1 MESETLATS
10 DTDEQTISATNGVT
24 SSELVT
30 SEPQDDRALMEQFLE
45 DPANNYYNLQYG
57 DTLDGII
64 MHIDRDEILVDIGSK
79 SEGVI
84 PAKEMSSL
92 LPEEREQLHM
102 GDEILVFV
110 VQSEDKEGRAILSLD
125 KARQEKSWRR
135 LQQQFEA
142 GEVLQAK
149 VINYNKGGLL
159 VNLDGVRGFVPAS
172 QVSGI
177 SRGPDAQKQ
186 SDMARLVG
194 SSLSLKT
201 IEINRNRNRLIL
213 SERQA
218 VQEVREAR
226 KDEIIE
232 NLKEGD
238 VRTGTVTSIT
248 DFGAFVDI
256 GGADGLVHLS
266 ELSWSRVK
274 HPAELLKV
282 GDETKVFVL
291 NIDNDRK
298 RIALSIK
305 RTQEE
310 PWSTISGRYQLGQLV
325 DATIT
330 QLASFGAFAR
340 LEDGVEGLIHVSEMG
355 DGRIQHPRELVAEG
369 DTVPVRIIRI
379 DPQRK
384 RIGLSMRRVEG
395 DDGNYPVDDEDYD
408 YETGAVISAP
418 VMNTAPT
425 VTSDAPAASAAEAPS
440 IPPEASTVEAP
451 IAAPEASVDGEAAM
465 PDAPDG
471 APSDES

>member
-1 MESETLATS
+1 MNEQERADSGGDVTAVAAGASLS
-10 DTDEQTISATNGVT
+10 D
-24 SSELVT
+24 
-30 SEPQDDRALMEQFLE
+30 PQDDRALLE
-45 DPANNYYNLQYG
+45 AYLDNPSNNPYNLQYG

-64 MHIDRDEILVDIGSK
+64 MHVSRDEILVDIGAK
-79 SEGVI
+79 SEGVV
-84 PAKEMSSL
+84 PAKEMSSFSS
-92 LPEEREQLHM
+92 EERGELNI

-110 VQSEDKEGRAILSLD
+110 LQSEDKEGRAVLSLD

-135 LQQQFEA
+135 LQQQYES
-142 GEVLQAK
+142 GDVLQAA
-149 VINYNKGGLL
+149 VRNYNKGGLL
-159 VNLDGVRGFVPAS
+159 VDLDGVRGFVPAS

-194 SSLSLKT
+194 GKLTLKI

-218 VQEVREAR
+218 AQEVREAR

-274 HPAELLKV
+274 HPAEILKV
-282 GDETKVFVL
+282 GDKTNVYVL

-305 RTQEE
+305 RTQDE
-310 PWSTISGRYQLGQLV
+310 PWATVNGRYQLGQLV
-325 DATIT
+325 EATIT

-355 DGRIQHPRELVAEG
+355 DGRVQHPRDLVKEG
-369 DTVPVRIIRI
+369 DSVPVRIIRI
-379 DPQRK
+379 DPARK

-395 DDGNYPVDDEDYD
+395 DDGNYADAIDIDYD
-408 YETGAVISAP
+408 AMLDAE
-418 VMNTAPT
+418 PT
-425 VTSDAPAASAAEAPS
+425 DEA
-440 IPPEASTVEAP
+440 
-451 IAAPEASVDGEAAM
+451 
-465 PDAPDG
+465 
-471 APSDES
+471 

>member
-1 MESETLATS
+1 MSNNATAPS
-10 DTDEQTISATNGVT
+10 ATEQEQTMAPVQSVDSPVEEA
-24 SSELVT
+24 
-30 SEPQDDRALMEQFLE
+30 QDDRALMEQYLQ
-45 DPANNYYNLQYG
+45 DPANDYYNLQYG
-57 DTLDGII
+57 DTVDGVI
-64 MHIDRDEILVDIGSK
+64 MHVDRDEILVDIGSK
-79 SEGVI
+79 SEGVV
-84 PAKEMSSL
+84 PSKEMSSL
-92 LPEEREQLHM
+92 MPEERVELKI
-102 GDEILVFV
+102 GDEVLVFV
-110 VQSEDKEGRAILSLD
+110 VQPEDKEGRAVLSLD

-135 LQQQFEA
+135 LQQQFET
-142 GEVLQAK
+142 GDVLQAK
-149 VINYNKGGLL
+149 VINYNKGGVL

-172 QVSGI
+172 QVTGI

-186 SDMARLVG
+186 SDMARMVG
-194 SSLSLKT
+194 GSLTLKI
-201 IEINRNRNRLIL
+201 IEINRARNRLIL

-226 KDEIIE
+226 KDEILDT
-232 NLKEGD
+232 LKEGD
-238 VRTGTVTSIT
+238 VREGTVTSIT

-274 HPAELLKV
+274 HPAEILKV
-282 GDETKVFVL
+282 GDRVKVYVL

-310 PWSTISGRYQLGQLV
+310 PWTTISGRYELGQLV

-355 DGRIQHPRELVAEG
+355 DGRIQHPRELVKEG

-379 DPQRK
+379 DPARK

-395 DDGNYPVDDEDYD
+395 DDGNYPVEDFD
-408 YETGAVISAP
+408 YE
-418 VMNTAPT
+418 
-425 VTSDAPAASAAEAPS
+425 
-440 IPPEASTVEAP
+440 
-451 IAAPEASVDGEAAM
+451 EAA
-465 PDAPDG
+465 DVG
-471 APSDES
+471 STKDEGQGSEENA

>member
-1 MESETLATS
+1 
-10 DTDEQTISATNGVT
+10 
-24 SSELVT
+24 
-30 SEPQDDRALMEQFLE
+30 
-45 DPANNYYNLQYG
+45 
-57 DTLDGII
+57 

-79 SEGVI
+79 SEGVV
-84 PAKEMSSL
+84 PSKEMSSL
-92 LPEEREQLHM
+92 LPEERDELKI
-102 GDEILVFV
+102 GDEVLVFV
-110 VQSEDKEGRAILSLD
+110 VQPEDKEGRAVLSLD

-135 LQQQFEA
+135 LQQQFET
-142 GEVLQAK
+142 GDVLQAK
-149 VINYNKGGLL
+149 VINYNKGGVL

-172 QVSGI
+172 QVTGI

-186 SDMARLVG
+186 SDMAKMVG
-194 SSLSLKT
+194 GSLTLKI
-201 IEINRNRNRLIL
+201 IEINRGRNRLIL

-226 KDEIIE
+226 KDDILST
-232 NLKEGD
+232 LKEGD
-238 VRTGTVTSIT
+238 VREGTVTSIT

-274 HPAELLKV
+274 HPAEILRV
-282 GDETKVFVL
+282 GDKVKVYVL

-310 PWSTISGRYQLGQLV
+310 PWTTISGRYELGQLV

-355 DGRIQHPRELVAEG
+355 DGRIQHPRELVKEG

-379 DPQRK
+379 DPARK

-395 DDGNYPVDDEDYD
+395 DDGNYPVEDFD
-408 YETGAVISAP
+408 YETGEAIP
-418 VMNTAPT
+418 LEQTETA
-425 VTSDAPAASAAEAPS
+425 DNNE
-440 IPPEASTVEAP
+440 
-451 IAAPEASVDGEAAM
+451 
-465 PDAPDG
+465 
-471 APSDES
+471 

>member
-1 MESETLATS
+1 MAMEEETLATN
-10 DTDEQTISATNGVT
+10 DAGARAASAGNGST
-24 SSELVT
+24 TTEIPR
-30 SEPQDDRALMEQFLE
+30 SEPQDDRALMEQFLD
-45 DPANNYYNLQYG
+45 DPAHNYYNLQYG

-64 MHIDRDEILVDIGSK
+64 MHVDNDEILVDIGSK
-79 SEGVI
+79 SEGVV
-84 PAKEMSSL
+84 PSKEMSSL
-92 LPEEREQLHM
+92 LPEERGELRV

-110 VQSEDKEGRAILSLD
+110 VQSEDKEGRAVLSLD

-135 LQQQFEA
+135 LQQQFETSD
-142 GEVLQAK
+142 VLQAK

-194 SSLSLKT
+194 GSLTLKI

-218 VQEVREAR
+218 AQEVREAR

-274 HPAELLKV
+274 HPAEILKI
-282 GDETKVFVL
+282 GDKVKVYVL
-291 NIDNDRK
+291 NIDH
-298 RIALSIK
+298 A
-305 RTQEE
+305 
-310 PWSTISGRYQLGQLV
+310 
-325 DATIT
+325 
-330 QLASFGAFAR
+330 
-340 LEDGVEGLIHVSEMG
+340 
-355 DGRIQHPRELVAEG
+355 
-369 DTVPVRIIRI
+369 
-379 DPQRK
+379 RK

-395 DDGNYPVDDEDYD
+395 DDGDYPIDDTVLDYD
-408 YETGAVISAP
+408 EAELNGNGTTSA
-418 VMNTAPT
+418 
-425 VTSDAPAASAAEAPS
+425 APATAS
-440 IPPEASTVEAP
+440 
-451 IAAPEASVDGEAAM
+451 DGETPA
-465 PDAPDG
+465 
-471 APSDES
+471 

>member
-1 MESETLATS
+1 MSNNATAPS
-10 DTDEQTISATNGVT
+10 ATEQEQTTAPVQSVN
-24 SSELVT
+24 SSVE
-30 SEPQDDRALMEQFLE
+30 EAQDDRALMEQYLQ
-45 DPANNYYNLQYG
+45 DPANDYYNLQYG
-57 DTLDGII
+57 DTVDGVI
-64 MHIDRDEILVDIGSK
+64 MHVDRDEILVDIGSK
-79 SEGVI
+79 SEGVV
-84 PAKEMSSL
+84 PSKEMSSL
-92 LPEEREQLHM
+92 MPEEKQELKV
-102 GDEILVFV
+102 GDEVLVFV
-110 VQSEDKEGRAILSLD
+110 VQPEDKEGRAVLSLD

-135 LQQQFEA
+135 LQQQFET
-142 GEVLQAK
+142 GDVLQAK
-149 VINYNKGGLL
+149 VINYNKGGVL

-172 QVSGI
+172 QVTGI

-186 SDMARLVG
+186 SDMARMVG
-194 SSLSLKT
+194 GSLTLKI
-201 IEINRNRNRLIL
+201 IEINRARNRLIL

-226 KDEIIE
+226 KDEILDT
-232 NLKEGD
+232 LKEGD
-238 VRTGTVTSIT
+238 VREGTVTSIT

-274 HPAELLKV
+274 HPAEILKV
-282 GDETKVFVL
+282 GDRVKVYVL

-310 PWSTISGRYQLGQLV
+310 PWTTISGRYELGQLV

-355 DGRIQHPRELVAEG
+355 DGRIQHPRELVKEG

-379 DPQRK
+379 DPARK

-395 DDGNYPVDDEDYD
+395 DDGNYPVEDFD
-408 YETGAVISAP
+408 YEEVA
-418 VMNTAPT
+418 
-425 VTSDAPAASAAEAPS
+425 DAG
-440 IPPEASTVEAP
+440 STK
-451 IAAPEASVDGEAAM
+451 
-465 PDAPDG
+465 
-471 APSDES
+471 DEGQGSEENA

>member
-1 MESETLATS
+1 MEEQLLATPGAS
-10 DTDEQTISATNGVT
+10 DAAVASAAPAA
-24 SSELVT
+24 
-30 SEPQDDRALMEQFLE
+30 EPQDDRALMEAFL
-45 DPANNYYNLQYG
+45 DNPTNNYYNLQYG
-57 DTLDGII
+57 DTLDGVI
-64 MHIDRDEILVDIGSK
+64 MHVSRDEILVDIGSK
-79 SEGVI
+79 SEGVV
-84 PAKEMSSL
+84 PAREMTSFS
-92 LPEEREQLHM
+92 PEERTELRV

-110 VQSEDKEGRAILSLD
+110 LQSEDKEGRAVLSLD

-135 LQQQFEA
+135 LQQQFES
-142 GEVLQAK
+142 GDVIQAA
-149 VINYNKGGLL
+149 VRNYNKGGLL
-159 VNLDGVRGFVPAS
+159 VDLDGVRGFVPAS

-186 SDMARLVG
+186 SDMAKLVG
-194 SSLSLKT
+194 GKLTLKI

-218 VQEVREAR
+218 AQEVREAR

-274 HPAELLKV
+274 HPAEILKV
-282 GDETKVFVL
+282 GDKTQVYVL

-305 RTQEE
+305 RTQDE
-310 PWSTISGRYQLGQLV
+310 PWSTINGRYQLGQLV

-355 DGRIQHPRELVAEG
+355 DGRIQHPRELVNEG

-379 DPQRK
+379 DPARK

-395 DDGNYPVDDEDYD
+395 DDGNYADVPDLDYD
-408 YETGAVISAP
+408 AMLDAE
-418 VMNTAPT
+418 PT
-425 VTSDAPAASAAEAPS
+425 
-440 IPPEASTVEAP
+440 
-451 IAAPEASVDGEAAM
+451 
-465 PDAPDG
+465 
-471 APSDES
+471 DEL